1 MRMLGYRRIFPPNQ
15 RAKLGSKS
23 KGDTMGRR
31 QNIVNGNV
39 GHNQGFDVHSKY
51 NTWQKFNIRTY

>member
-15 RAKLGSKS
+15 RANLGSKS

-31 QNIVNGNV
+31 QNIVNENV
-39 GHNQGFDVHSKY
+39 GHNQGFDEQSKY
-51 NTWQKFNIRTY
+51 KTWKKCNC